1 MSVVLIC
8 EPGLVMLIF
17 SESKQSPQKITKKI
31 PDYQQ
36 LLCSVF
42 CNLQYTFNKY
52 LWNSSLFTV
61 KIIKPPGMNT
71 VTSFL
76 QIKKNKR
83 QLWHCYNVERTKHFF
98 SSRSSRHWAF
108 SMFLIFTIKLQSLQ
122 TYYFCTTRKVS
133 RQSNNVFNRHYRI
146 TAQNPQFGV
155 FYMQV

>member
-1 MSVVLIC
+1 MSVVVIC
-8 EPGLVMLIF
+8 APGLVMLIF
-17 SESKQSPQKITKKI
+17 SESKQSPQKKTKKI

-42 CNLQYTFNKY
+42 GNLQYTFNKY

-76 QIKKNKR
+76 QKKNKR

-98 SSRSSRHWAF
+98 SSRSSHHWAF

-122 TYYFCTTRKVS
+122 TYYFCITRKVKS
-133 RQSNNVFNRHYRI
+133 Q
-146 TAQNPQFGV
+146 
-155 FYMQV
+155 